1 MKREIL
7 VSERAQAEFS
17 ALDARTRE
25 RVRTALNEFVSR
37 GRGDVKKLKGVHG
50 GPDLRRLRTGQYRI
64 VFELTPSQ
72 VRVTRIIPR
81 SEGYDWL

>member
-1 MKREIL
+1 MKREVL

-17 ALDARTRE
+17 ALDARSRE
-25 RVRTALNEFVSR
+25 KVRTALKEFASR

-50 GPDLRRLRTGQYRI
+50 GQDLYRLRAGQHRI

-72 VRVTRIIPR
+72 IRVTRIIPR